1 MASSYSHTGKHIVV
15 TTHTDLTT
23 FLLDQGSQHVVKA
36 EQKKNDLRGV
46 HKRSVQRDQND

>member
-36 EQKKNDLRGV
+36 EQKK
-46 HKRSVQRDQND
+46 KMT